1 MLLLP
6 LCSFIYGS
14 AIRLREILLSQ
25 IAFRRESE
33 KIAGQFDF
41 AINNMS
47 HGMCMISAEMKILVS
62 NKRFSEFLGLPPDR
76 AIVNVRFGAVLR
88 LAVKRGAL
96 PKDASHRLLRA
107 FAVASGERSKLNAVR
122 DRERERPRSWTLLG
136 TSRLP
141 AFSDSLRLVDRET
154 NRCAVRRDFSMSMS
168 G

>member
-14 AIRLREILLSQ
+14 ATRLREILLSQ

-62 NKRFSEFLGLPPDR
+62 NKRFSEFLGFPPDR

-88 LAVKRGAL
+88 LAVKRGTL
-96 PKDASHRLLRA
+96 PKDASQRLLRA

-122 DRERERPRSWTLLG
+122 
-136 TSRLP
+136 
-141 AFSDSLRLVDRET
+141 
-154 NRCAVRRDFSMSMS
+154 
-168 G
+168 